1 MTTRGNPWLVLVA
14 MTGSLSMIMLDQTV
28 VAVALPSMSSE
39 LPLSPVGQQWV
50 VNADV
55 LALAALVAL
64 GGKVGDK
71 FGGVTTFRAGVAV
84 FFVASALCGLAP
96 QGTWGEPWMVSCGPT
111 ASDSPS
117 ET

>member
-1 MTTRGNPWLVLVA
+1 MLIA

-39 LPLSPVGQQWV
+39 LPLTPVGQQWV
-50 VNADV
+50 VSAYV

-64 GGKVGDK
+64 GGKLADK
-71 FGGVTTFRAGVAV
+71 FGGVTTFRIGVAV

-96 QGTWGEPWMVSCGPT
+96 QGTWG
-111 ASDSPS
+111 
-117 ET
+117 